1 MNGVELVTQAFEEM
15 NGKRK
20 GLFMP
25 YFPVGYP
32 DFDTSVDIIEGLA
45 KSGADIIEVGV
56 PFSDPLADGPSIQ
69 YATQIALDNGITV
82 KKCLAGIKEVRNRGV
97 TIPLML
103 MSYINPL
110 LAYGL
115 HKLLPDAVEVGVS
128 GFIVPDLPAD
138 EAGEFQLL
146 AEEHGMAFAHFL
158 APTSNVERIE
168 LTAKHARGFI
178 YMVSVTGITGERNA
192 VPEDLR
198 GFVNRV
204 RKVASQPLA
213 VGFGIGTPEK
223 ARAIAEIA
231 DGVIIG
237 SKVVNLAKESP
248 QAVFTFAESVA
259 EALQ

>member
-1 MNGVELVTQAFEEM
+1 
-15 NGKRK
+15 
-20 GLFMP
+20 
-25 YFPVGYP
+25 
-32 DFDTSVDIIEGLA
+32 
-45 KSGADIIEVGV
+45 
-56 PFSDPLADGPSIQ
+56 
-69 YATQIALDNGITV
+69 
-82 KKCLAGIKEVRNRGV
+82 
-97 TIPLML
+97 
-103 MSYINPL
+103 
-110 LAYGL
+110 
-115 HKLLPDAVEVGVS
+115 
-128 GFIVPDLPAD
+128 
-138 EAGEFQLL
+138 
-146 AEEHGMAFAHFL
+146 
-158 APTSNVERIE
+158 
-168 LTAKHARGFI
+168 
-178 YMVSVTGITGERNA
+178 MVSVTGITGERNA